1 MILLAGLIDGRED
14 RVTVK
19 RANGVPSL
27 RAWRSCRKIFGSSFT
42 GSIRTLKAPAQV
54 KPISKAS
61 SSPSSAR
68 NSRGS
73 PVRVTSSAASITCAL
88 LKPPIVTAPL
98 RFFAADDQ
106 HLRAFF
112 PGRSS
117 LRGDHRGQASLRRI
131 FARRYDIIP
140 KLLHGRKENILSKLA
155 LIEAS
160 VARLTQVLMP
170 GN

>member
-19 RANGVPSL
+19 RANGAPSL
-27 RAWRSCRKIFGSSFT
+27 RAWRSGRPIFGSSFT

-68 NSRGS
+68 SSRGS
-73 PVRVTSSAASITCAL
+73 PVRVTSSAASITCASIQ
-88 LKPPIVTAPL
+88 PPIVTAPL
-98 RFFAADDQ
+98 RVSPPMISIFEPSFLGAVPSVAITVARQ
-106 HLRAFF
+106 AFDEF
-112 PGRSS
+112 SLAVKMSS
-117 LRGDHRGQASLRRI
+117 QNCFMS
-131 FARRYDIIP
+131 
-140 KLLHGRKENILSKLA
+140 RKENILSKLA
-155 LIEAS
+155 VIEAS
-160 VARLTQVLMP
+160 VAGLTQVSMP